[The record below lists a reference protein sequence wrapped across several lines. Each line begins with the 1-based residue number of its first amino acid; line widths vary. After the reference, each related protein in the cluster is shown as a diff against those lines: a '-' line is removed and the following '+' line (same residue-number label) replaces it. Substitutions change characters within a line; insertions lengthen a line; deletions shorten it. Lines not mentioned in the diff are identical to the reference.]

1 MPRHLQHHAGRP
13 RLVRIMLD
21 RARGIRDGFTDGH
34 GFSGVA
40 AARGASPTRAA
51 PSSARAISP
60 PVSTVL
66 PVRTIRY
73 WASGSKQNHSLFDL
87 RKSTIRLRAPPHP
100 SIFLMGVGAMCERGA
115 GGRYERFRRS
125 IGERLSA
132 IQNDL
137 KCRDTVMKCFPVV
150 WAALAFPAEQSHQR
164 LACS

>member
-21 RARGIRDGFTDGH
+21 CARGIRDGFTDGH

-51 PSSARAISP
+51 PSSARAVSP

-73 WASGSKQNHSLFDL
+73 WASGSKQNHSLFDF
-87 RKSTIRLRAPPHP
+87 RKSTIRLRFTPNPP
-100 SIFLMGVGAMCERGA
+100 IFLMGVGAMCERGA
-115 GGRYERFRRS
+115 SGRYERFRRP
-125 IGERLSA
+125 IGEWLSVV
-132 IQNDL
+132 QNYL
-137 KCRDTVMKCFPVV
+137 KRGNPMVERSPVI
-150 WAALAFPAEQSHQR
+150 WSALAFPAEQSHQR